1 VFFFRLKPTSAK
13 KRGRSPG
20 TSKQDAVK
28 LFLEN
33 TKRYNKTCVFSTY
46 MNKMT
51 PRRGGLYRAHT
62 HTHTHTQGPCAEPNK
77 LFLSGGKA

>member
-1 VFFFRLKPTSAK
+1 
-13 KRGRSPG
+13 
-20 TSKQDAVK
+20 
-28 LFLEN
+28 
-33 TKRYNKTCVFSTY
+33 